1 VPSASTTPRAS
12 DLPVTYQVVWADEA
26 LRSAEAY
33 VDDDPI
39 GLIQVFDTIDTLAE
53 TPRDVGAYAWGKDRY
68 RLRVGSYRIV
78 YVIEERHITVA
89 VIHLGRRSA

>member
-1 VPSASTTPRAS
+1 
-12 DLPVTYQVVWADEA
+12 VTYQVVWADEA
-26 LRSAEAY
+26 LQSAEAY

-39 GLIQVFDTIDTLAE
+39 GLIQVFDTVDTLAE

-68 RLRVGSYRIV
+68 RLRVGHYRIV
-78 YVIEERHITVA
+78 YVVEERRVTVA

>member
-1 VPSASTTPRAS
+1 MS
-12 DLPVTYQVVWADEA
+12 YEVVWADEA
-26 LRSAEAY
+26 LQSAETY

-39 GLIQVFDTIDTLAE
+39 GLIQVFDTVDTLAE

-68 RLRVGSYRIV
+68 RLRVGHYRII
-78 YVIEERHITVA
+78 YVVEERRVTVA

>member
-1 VPSASTTPRAS
+1 M
-12 DLPVTYQVVWADEA
+12 TYQVVWADEA

-39 GLIQVFDTIDTLAE
+39 GLIQVFDTVDTLAE

-68 RLRVGSYRIV
+68 RLRVGRYRIV
-78 YVIEERHITVA
+78 YVVEERRITVA
-89 VIHLGRRSA
+89 VIHIGRRSA

>member
-1 VPSASTTPRAS
+1 MS
-12 DLPVTYQVVWADEA
+12 YEVVWADEA

-53 TPRDVGAYAWGKDRY
+53 APRDAGAYAWGKDRY
-68 RLRVGSYRIV
+68 RLRVGRYRIV
-78 YVIEERHITVA
+78 YVIEERRVTVA
-89 VIHLGRRSA
+89 VIHLGRRSV